1 MAGISHVL
9 NMAKEALVT
18 HQLAIGVTGHN
29 VANVNTPGY
38 SRQTLGLTTPGASPI
53 GVGYI
58 GNGVRGEQVERSYD
72 RFMVQRLVDQE
83 SKLSNLEA
91 QNQSM
96 RVVETAFNE
105 APGMAVNDL
114 MSQFWSS
121 WQDLSTNPEFIS
133 SRQTVVQQ
141 GHLIN
146 EQLHMMSAEI
156 AQSRQD
162 ISSNLQAAVLDVN
175 ELTKQIAGLNVQISS
190 GESDINKMNDIR
202 DQRDQ
207 LTQELGQFVDIN
219 YFEMANGS
227 YTILLQDGHSLVEN
241 DQAWSVKWDDRNL
254 NWQTTNANG
263 QTTLTVIGDG
273 SSDSLGG
280 KMGGWM
286 KVHDQLVEGEPENYL
301 GRLDA
306 LANALIREVNQA
318 HSQGVGLERFSDA
331 LKSTTPAANTT
342 RLLTTV
348 ETSTALA
355 DIAAGTL
362 TINNREVGHIE
373 GAVAVYGLAMGK
385 TANTMEAI
393 NASLS
398 DVKASL
404 TTLVAGE
411 AVTPMTLSEHDTVL
425 NFTINNVP
433 ISYTVDFDGTLV
445 PPALNG
451 PDSSPANLANN
462 IVAAINTALAVHNAT
477 NTVPKATLTAEVG
490 TGNNGGVLNS
500 IILKNTNPGDES
512 LITIAGLD
520 GATTEA
526 NLGLINDSY
535 GADATHNTGELTLF
549 NHQGPININ
558 GGSSDLYLA
567 HLGLDGGT
575 FGTSDIAGDGQ
586 ITYEYTD
593 SSNTNIAGITV
604 GGLSAAMVGY
614 AYSDEINTDGTS
626 FQIWLY
632 NSDDTLALPQAVE
645 VPMDRVYT
653 LQDVAAS
660 INSAVAE
667 ASGMSPSNSWL
678 RATVQDNKLVLT
690 PRGGHSFA
698 FGGDTSNFLATAGL
712 NTFFTGHDAATIGV
726 NEAVANSLEFLAAGQ
741 VNDHGEIF
749 KGDESN
755 VLLMTN
761 IQRQEDIRFKGA
773 SNNTLEGHYNGLVAS
788 VGLEG
793 RSVERDFEY
802 NTLIT
807 NQMRE
812 MRDATSGVNLDEE
825 MANLIK
831 FQHAYTAAAKLIS
844 ISDEM
849 LQTLLNS
856 VNR

>member
-58 GNGVRGEQVERSYD
+58 GNGVRGEQVARSYD

-105 APGMAVNDL
+105 APGMAVKDL

-121 WQDLSTNPEFIS
+121 WQDLATNPEFIS

-190 GESDINKMNDIR
+190 GESDIHKMNDIR

-318 HSQGVGLERFSDA
+318 HSQGVGLERFSAA
-331 LKSTTPAANTT
+331 LESTTPAANTT

-348 ETSTALA
+348 DTTTARA

-362 TINNREVGHIE
+362 PINNSEVGHIE
-373 GAVAVYGLAMGK
+373 GAVAVNGLAMGK
-385 TANTMEAI
+385 TANTVEAI

-398 DVKASL
+398 DVKARM
-404 TTLVAGE
+404 TTLVAGDP
-411 AVTPMTLSEHDTVL
+411 VTPMTFTDNGPLSFTV
-425 NFTINNVP
+425 NDVQID
-433 ISYTVDFDGTLV
+433 YTVAADGVVATLDDDD
-445 PPALNG
+445 PAT
-451 PDSSPANLANN
+451 LAAN
-462 IVAAINTALAVHNAT
+462 IVAAINTTITNYNNAT
-477 NTVPKATLTAEVG
+477 NPANVPKATLTAEVG

-512 LITIAGLD
+512 PITIAGLD
-520 GATTEA
+520 NTSPEG
-526 NLGLINDSY
+526 NLGLTNGSY

-558 GGSSDLYLA
+558 GGSSDLHLA

-593 SSNTNIAGITV
+593 SSSTNIAAITV
-604 GGLSAAMVGY
+604 GGLSAAMAGY

-660 INSAVAE
+660 INSAVEE
-667 ASGMSPSNSWL
+667 ASGMSPTDSWL

-690 PRGGHSFA
+690 PQGGHSFA

-726 NEAVANSLEFLAAGQ
+726 NETVANSLE
-741 VNDHGEIF
+741 
-749 KGDESN
+749 
-755 VLLMTN
+755 
-761 IQRQEDIRFKGA
+761 
-773 SNNTLEGHYNGLVAS
+773 
-788 VGLEG
+788 
-793 RSVERDFEY
+793 
-802 NTLIT
+802 
-807 NQMRE
+807 
-812 MRDATSGVNLDEE
+812 
-825 MANLIK
+825 
-831 FQHAYTAAAKLIS
+831 
-844 ISDEM
+844 
-849 LQTLLNS
+849 
-856 VNR
+856 

>member
-53 GVGYI
+53 GIGYI
-58 GNGVRGEQVERSYD
+58 GNGVRGEQVTRSYD

-121 WQDLSTNPEFIS
+121 WQDLAANPEFIS

-190 GESDINKMNDIR
+190 GESDIHKMNDIR

-241 DQAWSVKWDDRNL
+241 DQAWSVKWDDSNL

-318 HSQGVGLERFSDA
+318 HSQGVGLERFSAA
-331 LKSTTPAANTT
+331 LESTTPAANTT
-342 RLLTTV
+342 RLLSTMDTT
-348 ETSTALA
+348 TALA

-373 GAVAVYGLAMGK
+373 GAVAVNGLAMGK
-385 TANTMEAI
+385 TANTVEAI
-393 NASLS
+393 NTSLS
-398 DVKASL
+398 DVKARM

-411 AVTPMTLSEHDTVL
+411 AVSTSGLVAGAEMD
-425 NFTINNVP
+425 FTINDVAINYP
-433 ISYTVDFDGTLV
+433 ITAADVADPADF
-445 PPALNG
+445 A
-451 PDSSPANLANN
+451 AN
-462 IVAAINTALAVHNAT
+462 IVAAIKDALAVHNAA
-477 NTVPKATLTAEVG
+477 NNVPKATLTAEVG

-512 LITIAGLD
+512 PITIAGLD

-526 NLGLINDSY
+526 NLGLTNGSY

-549 NHQGPININ
+549 NHRGPININ
-558 GGSSDLYLA
+558 GGSSDLHLA

-593 SSNTNIAGITV
+593 SSSTNIAGITV
-604 GGLSAAMVGY
+604 GGLSAAMAGY
-614 AYSDEINTDGTS
+614 AYSDEINTDSTS

-645 VPMDRVYT
+645 VPMDRAYT

-667 ASGMSPSNSWL
+667 ASGMSPTNSWL
-678 RATVQDNKLVLT
+678 QATVQENKLVLT
-690 PRGGHSFA
+690 PKGGHSFA

-831 FQHAYTAAAKLIS
+831 FQHAYTAAAKLIT